1 MSYASRY
8 AIGGVPFALFLFSL
22 RHGSLDVEAQH
33 GGLAVG
39 ANGDGLLEMTGETT
53 TTVIG
58 NGEGPLLAG
67 LYGGLGVLRYRASA
81 AGHGLIDHQRLVAGI
96 GEGESA
102 LLHIIGL
109 RERAEVVGGL
119 VKLDLGLCL
128 GEGDAAYK
136 HHQCEQNLFHLIPY
150 LLLHTQQVLF
160 SFLMGAEMVAP
171 PAYNDCNETKVQKV
185 SEAISFLRIFNRLLP
200 YKRPL
205 DGPNASEKG

>member
-1 MSYASRY
+1 MSCASRY
-8 AIGGVPFALFLFSL
+8 AVGGVPFALFLFSL
-22 RHGSLDVEAQH
+22 CHGSLNVEAQH
-33 GGLAVG
+33 GGITIG
-39 ANGDGLLEMTGETT
+39 AYGDGFLEMAGETA

-58 NGEGPLLAG
+58 NGEGSLLAG
-67 LYGGLGVLRYRASA
+67 LHGGLGVLRYRASA
-81 AGHGLIDHQRLVAGI
+81 TGHSLIDHQRLVAGI

-109 RERAEVVGGL
+109 RERTEIVGCL

-160 SFLMGAEMVAP
+160 SF
-171 PAYNDCNETKVQKV
+171 
-185 SEAISFLRIFNRLLP
+185 
-200 YKRPL
+200 
-205 DGPNASEKG
+205 